1 MFLLCPSLLLVA
13 LNFAR
18 LNFTNLHVTQIKR
31 SVFNSIF
38 NLLVFFCFIC
48 LSIYLSIFLSIYL
61 SIYLSIDRSIDL
73 SIYLYPL
80 SFVSEDAITSI
91 WHCLILAQCSISMP
105 LESNRKLFDFLTFS
119 GGIKIEHWAKMT

>member
-61 SIYLSIDRSIDL
+61 SIYLSIDRSIDRSLYL
-73 SIYLYPL
+73 SIPT
-80 SFVSEDAITSI
+80 FVRQWRCNHFHLTLPHFSPVFHFYAPWKQQKTFWFSDVFRGYK
-91 WHCLILAQCSISMP
+91 
-105 LESNRKLFDFLTFS
+105 NRTL
-119 GGIKIEHWAKMT
+119 G